1 MKRTVKKMKNEKKLL
16 IFPLI
21 TLSYILFNIIGK
33 YFDLEICKLEGCNIA
48 NEILKI
54 SALELYIISIIIP
67 ISLLILIYV
76 YNKDGQRKYLDYYY
90 SPKKQT

>member
-48 NEILKI
+48 NEI
-54 SALELYIISIIIP
+54 
-67 ISLLILIYV
+67 
-76 YNKDGQRKYLDYYY
+76 
-90 SPKKQT
+90 